1 MRSIIQIR
9 PLITSL
15 CLFIVMLNGMGNSYA
30 KSDELVIATTFS
42 PEATQAIVTNWNAR
56 ADAIPIR
63 TINRTSA
70 SLERLLDTE
79 ALENVDLIL
88 TSSPM
93 LMHHLQ
99 QHNRLSA
106 LPEIP
111 EYSQRLI
118 PSSLRGSVAAV
129 AFSGYGILT
138 NRKWME
144 QNQLPIP
151 KTWDD
156 LTNSQYQGSLLIS
169 SPSRSDTYH
178 LMIESLLQQRGWEDG
193 WHILL
198 GMSGNLA
205 TVSSRSFGVADK
217 IKVGLGGAAPI
228 IDNYANV
235 LLSDPELEF
244 HYLPDSATSPTFIAI
259 TRHSLTPEKSRQLI
273 DFLLSEQGQKIFAD
287 SSTGKYPV
295 TPLEDNNPRK
305 AQQSKLL
312 DSPKPLD
319 VHLVLQRQ
327 RLVQQ
332 LFDAAI
338 TFRLTE
344 SKDAWRAVYMAE
356 AKLKRPL
363 PDVRALLTAMPVSAK
378 ESEDPAYYSRFED
391 SRKAEEEY
399 MRWQRF
405 FQEQQRQAISEL
417 EAIK

>member
-1 MRSIIQIR
+1 MNTLMRSIKLFR
-9 PLITSL
+9 PLMALVISLSAMTSL
-15 CLFIVMLNGMGNSYA
+15 A

-42 PEATQAIVTNWNAR
+42 PEATLAIVNSWNAR
-56 ADAIPIR
+56 PDAVPIR

-79 ALENVDLIL
+79 ALENVDLVL

-93 LMHHLQ
+93 LMRHLQ
-99 QHNRLSA
+99 QHNRLGM
-106 LPEIP
+106 LEGIP
-111 EYSQRLI
+111 EYSQRLTPTI
-118 PSSLRGSVAAV
+118 LTDSVAAV
-129 AFSGYGILT
+129 AFSGYGILA

-144 QNQLPIP
+144 QSQLAIP

-156 LTNSQYQGSLLIS
+156 LTDSQYQGMLLIS

-178 LMIESLLQQRGWEDG
+178 LMIESLLQQRGWDEG
-193 WHILL
+193 WRILL
-198 GMSGNLA
+198 SMSGNLA

-217 IKVGLGGAAPI
+217 IKAGLGGAAPI
-228 IDNYANV
+228 IDNYANI
-235 LLSDPELEF
+235 LLADPELEF

-259 TRHSLTPEKSRQLI
+259 TRYSLAPEKARQFI
-273 DFLLSEQGQKIFAD
+273 DFLLSEQGQQIFAE

-295 TPLEDNNPRK
+295 TPLVENSPRK
-305 AQQSKLL
+305 DQQSQLL
-312 DSPKPLD
+312 NSPKPLD
-319 VHLVLQRQ
+319 VQLVLKRQ

-356 AKLKRPL
+356 AKLKRQL
-363 PDVRALLTAMPVSAK
+363 PEVRRLLTAMPVSAK

-391 SRKAEEEY
+391 NRKAEEEY

-405 FQEQQRQAISEL
+405 FQEQQRKAINAL

>member
-1 MRSIIQIR
+1 M
-9 PLITSL
+9 
-15 CLFIVMLNGMGNSYA
+15 
-30 KSDELVIATTFS
+30 
-42 PEATQAIVTNWNAR
+42 
-56 ADAIPIR
+56 
-63 TINRTSA
+63 
-70 SLERLLDTE
+70 LDTD

-106 LPEIP
+106 LPDIP

-118 PSSLRGSVAAV
+118 PESLKGSVAAV

-144 QNQLPIP
+144 QNKLPIP

-169 SPSRSDTYH
+169 GPSRSDTYH

-193 WHILL
+193 WRILL

-235 LLSDPELEF
+235 LLADPELEF

-259 TRHSLTPEKSRQLI
+259 TRHSLAPENARKLI
-273 DFLLSEQGQKIFAD
+273 DFLLSEQGQKVFAD

-295 TPLEDNNPRK
+295 TPLEDDNPRK
-305 AQQSKLL
+305 AQQSQLL

-319 VHLVLQRQ
+319 VQLVLQRQ

-356 AKLKRPL
+356 AKLKHSL
-363 PDVRALLTAMPVSAK
+363 PEVRALLTAMPVSAK

-391 SRKAEEEY
+391 NRKAEEEY
-399 MRWQRF
+399 MRWQHF
-405 FQEQQRQAISEL
+405 FQEQQRQAISVL